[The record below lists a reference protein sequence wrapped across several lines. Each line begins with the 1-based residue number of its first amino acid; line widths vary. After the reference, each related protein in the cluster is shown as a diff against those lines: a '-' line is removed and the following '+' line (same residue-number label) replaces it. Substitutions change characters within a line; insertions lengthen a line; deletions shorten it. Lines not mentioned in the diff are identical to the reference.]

1 MDTGFVYITIIFKE
15 VRPTM
20 PTVTTYQDLIGM
32 FGSKYEMPP
41 AADFEKGDEN
51 EYRCPYI
58 PSCPA
63 GAKCFV
69 VATPE
74 PLQEK
79 DVLNV
84 KCRLYGNRKI
94 PVYAGKAVRRNRK

>member
-1 MDTGFVYITIIFKE
+1 MDSGFVYITIIFKE
-15 VRPTM
+15 VRPI
-20 PTVTTYQDLIGM
+20 VASVDTYQDLIGM
-32 FGSKYEMPP
+32 FGSEYEMPP
-41 AADFEKGDEN
+41 EAVFEKGDEN

-58 PSCPA
+58 PSCPT
-63 GAKCFV
+63 GANCFV

-74 PLQEK
+74 PLREK

-94 PVYAGKAVRRNRK
+94 PIYAGKAVNKHRK